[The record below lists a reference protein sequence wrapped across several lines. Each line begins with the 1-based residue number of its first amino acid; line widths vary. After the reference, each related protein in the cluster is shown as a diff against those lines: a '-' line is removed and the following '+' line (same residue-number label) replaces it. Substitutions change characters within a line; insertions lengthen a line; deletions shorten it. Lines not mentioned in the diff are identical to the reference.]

1 MDGEDDKS
9 ILYTWGENEYLYAPP
24 QPIGSHVCK
33 EIPFPH
39 NSESLGC

>member
-1 MDGEDDKS
+1 MDGDDDKS
-9 ILYTWGENEYLYAPP
+9 ILCTWEENEYLYAP
-24 QPIGSHVCK
+24 QPVGSHVCK